1 MIPNILEKLSTRA
14 KNSLIASQRLAESQK
29 VPAGTEH
36 LFYGVVKEA
45 SSFAASVI
53 LKNKVTAEQ
62 IREELLKGSF
72 NNAGVLIDDGI
83 TLELKLALEKSA
95 IVAQTHNYQ
104 FIGTEHFL
112 FALAEGNSAA
122 SVLMKKLGL
131 DPEQLKKSLKGIF
144 ENFSRLPEM
153 ISQDEDNDQMD
164 FPEPPSR
171 IKSTTLDYFATDLTK
186 KATEGNIDPVI
197 GREKEIERV
206 ISILNRR
213 NKNNPVL
220 IGEPG
225 VGKTAIVEG
234 LALAITQGEVP
245 DFLLDKK
252 ILSLDLALVI
262 AGSMFRGEFENR
274 LKQIIDEIQDS
285 ENVILFIDELHTI
298 VGAGATQ
305 GSLDAA
311 NILKPALARA
321 ELSVIGATTLS
332 DYKKHFENDAAL
344 ERRFQPVLIEEPTLE
359 QTKKILEGLKNNY
372 EKHHRLR
379 ITPEALHAAAEYATR
394 YIPDRFLP
402 DKAIDLLDESAAQM
416 RTKLGRSKKFRN
428 IKALEAEISKLE
440 QEKATAVI
448 EQNFDSAK
456 ALKYQQ
462 LKLQKSLESSKKRF
476 ESKTEKNLPELTE
489 DHIIQTIASI
499 TKIPLQKLMQ
509 KELRQLSSLFQTLQ
523 KYIIGQDEAL
533 KTIAET
539 VKRARTGVSSHAR
552 PIGSFLFLGPT
563 GVGKTETAKV
573 LAREIFGAESSL
585 VKVDMSEFME
595 KHSVA
600 RLTGAPAGYVGFEEG
615 GRLTEA
621 IRRKPYSV
629 VLFDEMEKAHPDV
642 YNILLQI
649 LDEGRLTDASGRK
662 IDFKNTIIIL
672 TSNIGTGEIYQ
683 EEIGFDEKS
692 IPEINHQKSEQKILK
707 TLKSH
712 LRPELIN
719 RIDNTLVFRSLDK
732 DSLKKIVQLEL
743 ERLAKRLEENHI
755 NLNHDI
761 KLINFLNKVSH
772 DPREG
777 ARKIRRNIEKYL
789 ENAISEQILLGKIPK
804 NSQIKFQVEEK
815 NKKQPIKI
823 LVS

>member
-359 QTKKILEGLKNNY
+359 QAKKILEGLKNNY

>member
-456 ALKYQQ
+456 TLKYQQ

>member
-456 ALKYQQ
+456 TLKYQQ

-585 VKVDMSEFME
+585 VTVDMSEFME

>member
-1 MIPNILEKLSTRA
+1 M
-14 KNSLIASQRLAESQK
+14 
-29 VPAGTEH
+29 PAGTEH

-53 LKNKVTAEQ
+53 LKHKVTAEQ
-62 IREELLKGSF
+62 IREELLKESY
-72 NNAGVLIDDGI
+72 NNAGATKEGGI
-83 TLELKLALEKSA
+83 TKELRLALEKSA
-95 IVAQTHNYQ
+95 IIAKTHNYQ

-112 FALAEGNSAA
+112 FAIADEKSAA
-122 SVLMKKLGL
+122 SALMKKLGL
-131 DPEQLKKSLKGIF
+131 EPDQLKKSLKRIF
-144 ENFSRLPEM
+144 ENFSRVPEM
-153 ISQDEDNDQMD
+153 ISQDEENEQLD
-164 FPEPPSR
+164 FPDPSSR
-171 IKSTTLDYFATDLTK
+171 IKSPTLDYFAADLTK
-186 KATEGNIDPVI
+186 KAAEGNIDPVI
-197 GREKEIERV
+197 GREREIERV

-234 LALAITQGEVP
+234 LALAIIRGEVP

-252 ILSLDLALVI
+252 ILALDLALVI

-274 LKQIIDEIQDS
+274 LKQIIDEIQNS
-285 ENVILFIDELHTI
+285 KNIILFIDEIHTI

-321 ELSVIGATTLS
+321 ELSVIGATTLT

-344 ERRFQPVLIEEPTLE
+344 ERRFQPILVEEPTIA

-372 EKHHRLR
+372 EKHHKLR
-379 ITPEALHAAAEYATR
+379 IAPEALNAATDYAAR
-394 YIPDRFLP
+394 YITDRFLP

-416 RTKLGRSKKFRN
+416 RTKLGRSKKLRN
-428 IKALEAEISKLE
+428 IKALEVEISKLE
-440 QEKATAVI
+440 QEKAKAVL

-456 ALKYQQ
+456 ILKYRQQ
-462 LKLQKSLESSKKRF
+462 KLQKSLEGSKKRF

-489 DHIIQTIASI
+489 DHIIQTMASI
-499 TKIPLQKLMQ
+499 TKIPLQKLVQ
-509 KELRQLSSLFQTLQ
+509 KELRQLSSLFQILQ
-523 KYIIGQDEAL
+523 KHIIGQDAAL
-533 KTIAET
+533 KSIAET

-552 PIGSFLFLGPT
+552 PIGSFLFLGPS

-573 LAREIFGAESSL
+573 LAREIFGAEAAL
-585 VKVDMSEFME
+585 IKVDMSEFME
-595 KHSVA
+595 KHSVS

-629 VLFDEMEKAHPDV
+629 VLFDEIEKAHPDV

-649 LDEGRLTDASGRK
+649 LDEGNLTDASGRK

-672 TSNIGTGEIYQ
+672 TSNIGT
-683 EEIGFDEKS
+683 EEIGQKEIGFSELTS
-692 IPEINHQKSEQKILK
+692 PEINHQKLERNILK

-732 DSLKKIVQLEL
+732 KSLKKIVRLEL
-743 ERLAKRLEENHI
+743 EKLSKRLEENHI
-755 NLNHDI
+755 NINHDA
-761 KLINFLNKVSH
+761 KLINFINKMSH
-772 DPREG
+772 DPKEG
-777 ARKIRRNIEKYL
+777 ARKIRRNIERYL

-804 NSQIKFQVEEK
+804 NSHIKFQVEAK

>member
-509 KELRQLSSLFQTLQ
+509 KELRQLSSLFQT
-523 KYIIGQDEAL
+523 
-533 KTIAET
+533 
-539 VKRARTGVSSHAR
+539 
-552 PIGSFLFLGPT
+552 FL
-563 GVGKTETAKV
+563 VAV
-573 LAREIFGAESSL
+573 FG
-585 VKVDMSEFME
+585 
-595 KHSVA
+595 
-600 RLTGAPAGYVGFEEG
+600 
-615 GRLTEA
+615 
-621 IRRKPYSV
+621 
-629 VLFDEMEKAHPDV
+629 
-642 YNILLQI
+642 
-649 LDEGRLTDASGRK
+649 
-662 IDFKNTIIIL
+662 IL
-672 TSNIGTGEIYQ
+672 TSNLCSGC
-683 EEIGFDEKS
+683 
-692 IPEINHQKSEQKILK
+692 
-707 TLKSH
+707 
-712 LRPELIN
+712 
-719 RIDNTLVFRSLDK
+719 
-732 DSLKKIVQLEL
+732 
-743 ERLAKRLEENHI
+743 
-755 NLNHDI
+755 
-761 KLINFLNKVSH
+761 
-772 DPREG
+772 
-777 ARKIRRNIEKYL
+777 
-789 ENAISEQILLGKIPK
+789 
-804 NSQIKFQVEEK
+804 
-815 NKKQPIKI
+815 QPI
-823 LVS
+823 LSTHSQYPAS